1 MIPFLPE
8 SWFPKKRNIDFHTP
22 DRWWISP
29 RIIHQSSAIG
39 TMWCTSISLLLYC
52 CVVPYSFR
60 IQIWHRYL
68 SRSLISRLFRFHAS
82 VLRKLFCFV
91 RIFLRTGLLLHWY
104 LLSWIRPQYLQ
115 LLNISHPFINSGR
128 WIWTTISDLGD
139 LQVSITSSRVIL
151 WTFWDSNPGPT
162 GYEPVTLTCWAKC
175 PHIERHPERC
185 L

>member
-1 MIPFLPE
+1 MFGIAAYLRCLPHNE
-8 SWFPKKRNIDFHTP
+8 TRLSLSSLP
-22 DRWWISP
+22 S
-29 RIIHQSSAIG
+29 QSSAIG

-162 GYEPVTLTCWAKC
+162 GYEPVALTCWAKC